1 MSSTAN
7 DRSNDDQHKA
17 NGHKKKSHGNNPS
30 AYGNK
35 EELKGLVF
43 SYGGPGQVDQYLRTV
58 KGLEYYFGTEWGP
71 EYRNLVIDGTDPT
84 YEEPA
89 EPDRTATVGALER
102 YRAEI
107 RMILEQQQKFKKKKG
122 QVFYIILGQ
131 CTPTMKAKLESLQ
144 NFPTLKST
152 NDVAGLMKAI
162 KNLVYAT
169 DGVVYPAMAMQAKLR
184 TLFTMSQGPN
194 EPLHVFFQ
202 RFKQQYEATE
212 RVWGP
217 LIPTRHH
224 DDESEEAEEAPE
236 VWQARFAAC
245 LFLAGVNRQRFK
257 PTLDALHNDYQLGK
271 VSYPQD
277 LPSMVAYLT
286 NRRGVGGGTTQRM
299 EDMQDG
305 IPTAVS
311 LTQIGGGGKG
321 KKKGDGGKDTDEASV
336 STSKSAKSNKSER
349 SNRFNTEGRG
359 DDRPPHWAY

>member
-1 MSSTAN
+1 MPGTMNNN
-7 DRSNDDQHKA
+7 DRTDDDKKT
-17 NGHKKKSHGNNPS
+17 NGHKKKSHGTPS
-30 AYGNK
+30 AYGK
-35 EELKGLVF
+35 EELKGYVF
-43 SYGGPGQVDQYLRTV
+43 SYGGPGQVDQYLKTL
-58 KGLEYYFGTEWGP
+58 KAFDYYFGTEWGP
-71 EYRNLVIDGTDPT
+71 VIRTLVMEGTDPI

-89 EPDRTATVGALER
+89 EPERTATVGALEK
-102 YRAEI
+102 YRMKI
-107 RMILEQQQKFKKKKG
+107 RIILEQQEKFAKQKG

-144 NFPTLKST
+144 HFPTLKST
-152 NDVAGLMKAI
+152 SDVAGLMKAI